1 MLTSTLSKH
10 QSLVDFDF
18 VKTSTLTVDFEF
30 IKFWLEKWSFHFLKM
45 LTATLAY
52 RSENELA
59 IRKEL
64 ESIYNEIYQL
74 IASKQRDLQ
83 ARVNKAKSQFAQAKT
98 KIQTIKLIEDMTTAA
113 TVHDALEAENRRID
127 TEVQKLRNEIQ
138 SLEEDDPNYL
148 A

>member
-1 MLTSTLSKH
+1 MVTL
-10 QSLVDFDF
+10 QS
-18 VKTSTLTVDFEF
+18 KTST
-30 IKFWLEKWSFHFLKM
+30 KGWPHFLKM
-45 LTATLAY
+45 LAATLAY

-83 ARVNKAKSQFAQAKT
+83 ARVNKDKTQFAQAET

-113 TVHDALEAENRRID
+113 IVHDALEAENRRIN

>member
-1 MLTSTLSKH
+1 MLA
-10 QSLVDFDF
+10 
-18 VKTSTLTVDFEF
+18 
-30 IKFWLEKWSFHFLKM
+30 
-45 LTATLAY
+45 ATLAY

-59 IRKEL
+59 IRREL
-64 ESIYNEIYQL
+64 EAIYNEVYQL
-74 IASKQRDLQ
+74 IASKQRDLE

-113 TVHDALEAENRRID
+113 TVHDALEAENRRIN